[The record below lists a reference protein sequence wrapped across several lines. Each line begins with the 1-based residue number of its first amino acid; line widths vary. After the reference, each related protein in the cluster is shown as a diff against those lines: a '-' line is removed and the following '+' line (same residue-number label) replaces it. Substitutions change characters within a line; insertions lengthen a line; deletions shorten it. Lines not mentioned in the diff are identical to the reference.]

1 MNISCIGCGYVGL
14 VVGTCLADLGNEV
27 ICLDI
32 DGRKIAKLRR
42 GIIPI
47 YEPGLHDM
55 LHRNV
60 KEKRL
65 SFSTDMRRAVR
76 SSQVIF
82 ITVGTPPGQNHET
95 DLASVKK
102 VAQEIGRHMNDYKVI
117 VTKSTV
123 PVGTATEVIK
133 NIKKNQNQPIEFDV
147 VSNPEFLRE
156 GEAIQDF
163 TNPDR
168 IIIGVES
175 PRPQKIMESIYRGI
189 ARTNKPILFTN
200 VRTAEMI
207 KYACNAMLATRI
219 SFMNELA
226 ALCEKVGADVKQVA
240 VGMGLD
246 ERIGPRFLQAGAGYG
261 GSCFPKDVK
270 ALAGT
275 MKQHRVRSS
284 IIDAVDDV
292 NVRQRKVIVKKLKKL
307 LPDLSGKKVAV
318 WGLAFKPKTDDIREA
333 PAITVIGELQK
344 LGAKV
349 QAFDPEAEDQA
360 RKILKRV
367 RYFEDP
373 YKVLKGCHALVIMTE
388 WNEFRELNKEKI
400 KRLLKRPNIVD
411 GRNIYDPGE
420 MKKMGFNYLGVGRG

>member
-32 DGRKIAKLRR
+32 DGRKIARLRR

-82 ITVGTPPGQNHET
+82 ITVGTPPGQNHEA
-95 DLASVKK
+95 DLTSVKK

-123 PVGTATEVIK
+123 PVGAAAEVIK
-133 NIKKNQNQPIEFDV
+133 SIKKNQNQPIEFDV

-168 IIIGVES
+168 IVIGIDS
-175 PRPQKIMESIYRGI
+175 PRPRKIMESIYKDI
-189 ARTNKPILFTN
+189 ARTHKPILFTN

-226 ALCEKVGADVKQVA
+226 ALCEKVAADVKQVA
-240 VGMGLD
+240 EGMGLD

-270 ALAGT
+270 ALAKT
-275 MKQHRVRSS
+275 MKRHKVHSS
-284 IIDAVDDV
+284 IVDAVNKV
-292 NVRQRKVIVKKLKKL
+292 NLRQRKVIVKKLKKL

-318 WGLAFKPKTDDIREA
+318 WGLAFKPKTDDIRDA
-333 PAITVIGELQK
+333 PAITVIEEFQK

-349 QAFDPEAEDQA
+349 QAFDPEAEHQA
-360 RKILKRV
+360 RKVLKRV
-367 RYFEDP
+367 KYFGDP
-373 YKVLKGCHALVIMTE
+373 YEVLKGCHALVIMTE
-388 WNEFRELNKEKI
+388 WNEFRDLDKEKI
-400 KRLLKRPNIVD
+400 KRLLKMPNIVD
-411 GRNIYDPGE
+411 GRNIYNPDE
-420 MKKMGFNYLGVGRG
+420 MRR

>member
-32 DGRKIAKLRR
+32 DGRKIVKLKR

-47 YEPGLHDM
+47 YEPGLRDM

-82 ITVGTPPGQNHET
+82 ITVGTPPGQNHEA
-95 DLASVKK
+95 DLSAVKK

-133 NIKKNQNQPIEFDV
+133 SIKKNQNQPMEFDV

-156 GEAIQDF
+156 GEAVADF

-168 IIIGVES
+168 IIVGVDS
-175 PRPQKIMESIYRGI
+175 PRPRKVMESIYRGI
-189 ARTNKPILFTN
+189 ARTHKPILFTS
-200 VRTAEMI
+200 VRTAETI

-270 ALAGT
+270 ALARI
-275 MKQHRVRSS
+275 MKQHRLRSS

-292 NVRQRKVIVKKLKKL
+292 NVRQRKVIVRKLKKL
-307 LPDLSGKKVAV
+307 LPVVKGKNIAI
-318 WGLAFKPKTDDIREA
+318 WGLAFKPKTDDVREA
-333 PAITVIGELQK
+333 PAITVIQELQG
-344 LGAKV
+344 LGAKIR
-349 QAFDPEAEDQA
+349 AFDPEAEHQA
-360 RKILKRV
+360 K
-367 RYFEDP
+367 
-373 YKVLKGCHALVIMTE
+373 KVLKGVKYFSDPYRVLTGCHALVIMTE
-388 WNEFRELNKEKI
+388 WNEFRDLDKEKI
-400 KRLLKRPNIVD
+400 KGLLKMPNIVD

-420 MKKMGFNYLGVGRG
+420 MKEMGFNYLGIGRG